1 MSKKVVKLQFQNEF
15 EFLLAG
21 LISGYKDYR
30 LCFELNTA
38 MKLNFKRN
46 KDVILEAGRPGS
58 STRHS
63 YFIDETRA
71 GVKYHVISNRD
82 KEGTGFLIPEMK
94 NIDFFLIVSEAP
106 GNYDME
112 KLIRQAREIEIISG
126 VYEID
131 PYELKSADTFLLIL
145 EA

>member
-1 MSKKVVKLQFQNEF
+1 MSKKILKLQFQNEF

-38 MKLNFKRN
+38 MKLSFKRN
-46 KDVILEAGRPGS
+46 KDVVLPAGKPGS
-58 STRHS
+58 STTHS
-63 YFIDETRA
+63 YFYSDGRNGER
-71 GVKYHVISNRD
+71 YHVISNRD
-82 KEGTGFLIPEMK
+82 KEGTGFYIPEMK
-94 NIDFFLIVSEAP
+94 NIDFFLLVSEASAKF
-106 GNYDME
+106 DMD
-112 KLIRQAREIEIISG
+112 KLIKQTREIEIISG

-131 PYELKSADTFLLIL
+131 PYELKSAEAFLLFL